1 MDFTNMPQEIF
12 KNISNKNEN
21 KKDNYESDKHS
32 AIKFLQENGLNIDE
46 ENLEIFFCNSYIQ
59 KVKSF
64 FKCEHIPQFSNGSTI
79 IPKYHK
85 NQLVDCLSDSEK
97 HFIIINTEILE
108 NLKNKN
114 FFTSIIVHELVH
126 HIDFCYYDIN
136 ERKFKADNY
145 LFMLFSEYRAKYYQE
160 LFLIENNQA
169 FTSHSPI
176 EDTKQLLLQEKN
188 IDKNANNILYN
199 TFHGIGYIVAYNQMP
214 SCKLSINDLKE
225 EHKNNILSLKK
236 LEKPDKIGDLDN
248 LINFLTELINKNEI
262 QDIPFLEEFISKN

>member
-1 MDFTNMPQEIF
+1 MVFNDIQQEIL
-12 KNISNKNEN
+12 KNSNSKNKNQKE
-21 KKDNYESDKHS
+21 NYEFYKNN
-32 AIKFLQENGLNIDE
+32 AIKFLKEKGLLVKE
-46 ENLEIFFCNSYIQ
+46 ANLEIFFSNSYIQ
-59 KVKSF
+59 KIRTF
-64 FKCEHIPQFSNGSTI
+64 FKTNQSHNFSNGGII

-85 NQLVDCLSDSEK
+85 NNIIDYYLNSDK
-97 HFIIINTEILE
+97 HFIVINTEVTE
-108 NLKNKN
+108 FLKNKL
-114 FFTSIIVHELVH
+114 FFTATIVHELVH

-136 ERKFKADNY
+136 EQKFKSDNY

-236 LEKPDKIGDLDN
+236 LEKPDKIGNLDN